1 MTQVLM
7 AFCLYLKV
15 KNLLQFSDQ
24 ASQRE
29 KGGSQGCGPRSLHS
43 FFSMSGKDSV
53 PWARP
58 SNATDIY
65 RQEDT
70 ELSVAYLSCC
80 AHSSV
85 FPPIVKKTKKLGIL
99 RFKNPQVQ
107 LPSWEGNYKLILG
120 ILLDHVPAHCDF
132 QKLMFCHTTVLLYR
146 KEIGHFLVFLFPCS
160 FPLGLREKK

>member
-1 MTQVLM
+1 MIKPLKEKREEARAVGQGLYIVFSLCLVKILCHEPGPQMPLIFIDKKILSWVLPI
-7 AFCLYLKV
+7 CPV
-15 KNLLQFSDQ
+15 
-24 ASQRE
+24 
-29 KGGSQGCGPRSLHS
+29 
-43 FFSMSGKDSV
+43 
-53 PWARP
+53 
-58 SNATDIY
+58 
-65 RQEDT
+65 
-70 ELSVAYLSCC
+70 